1 MEARKTK
8 LKLKRPRTG
17 ERAQEV
23 NKKRMV
29 VEEGTKAEKVFK
41 KHWEQKFEAD
51 IGQKVRKT
59 HRDRVE
65 KFNKVLTGMP
75 EHYDIPRVGPG

>member
-8 LKLKRPRTG
+8 LKLKRPRT
-17 ERAQEV
+17 EESAQQI
-23 NKKRMV
+23 NKRMV
-29 VEEGTKAEKVFK
+29 VVEEATKAEKVFK
-41 KHWEQKFEAD
+41 KHWEQRFDAD
-51 IGQKVRKT
+51 IGQKVIKT
-59 HRDRVE
+59 HRDKVE